1 MKKQKLLV
9 AFIEHLD
16 KVGALG
22 INHCYKYY
30 EESAAK
36 FLRLRKE
43 QKGNKSDKIVGGL
56 SQIIKMCK
64 IELMYLDAGYRI
76 KGFQTPFISA
86 EVFRVGELVSRIVI
100 KDGLFHVLTHK
111 EPLINRVVPE
121 RVTGEQMDEYLIE
134 ALESIKAKFG

>member
-1 MKKQKLLV
+1 MKKQILLV

-22 INHCYKYY
+22 YDHCFNF
-30 EESAAK
+30 EESAAE

-43 QKGNKSDKIVGGL
+43 EKSNNANKIVGGL

-100 KDGLFHVLTHK
+100 KDGLFQVLTHK
-111 EPLINRVVPE
+111 EPLINKVVPE
-121 RVTGEQMDEYLIE
+121 HVTGEQMDDYLIE

>member
-22 INHCYKYY
+22 YDHCFNF
-30 EESAAK
+30 EESAAE

-43 QKGNKSDKIVGGL
+43 EKSNNANKIVGGL

-86 EVFRVGELVSRIVI
+86 EVFSVSELVSRIVI

-121 RVTGEQMDEYLIE
+121 HVTGEQMDDYLIE
-134 ALESIKAKFG
+134 ALESIKANFG

>member
-9 AFIEHLD
+9 AFVEHLD

-22 INHCYKYY
+22 YDHCFNF
-30 EESAAK
+30 EESAAE

-43 QKGNKSDKIVGGL
+43 EKSNNANKIVGGL

-86 EVFRVGELVSRIVI
+86 EVFKIGELIARIII
-100 KDGLFHVLTHK
+100 KDGLFQVLTHK
-111 EPLINRVVPE
+111 EPIINRVVPE
-121 RVTGEQMDEYLIE
+121 HVTGEQMDDYLIE

>member
-1 MKKQKLLV
+1 MKKQILLV

-22 INHCYKYY
+22 YDHCFNF
-30 EESAAK
+30 EESAAE

-43 QKGNKSDKIVGGL
+43 EKSNNANKIVGGL

-86 EVFRVGELVSRIVI
+86 EVFKIGELIARIII